1 MQIERATH
9 GNLASQMKTLT
20 DENAL
25 MKEDLA
31 FFQTLMTSSGDAP
44 GGISI
49 NRFRVRADAL
59 ARGVSLSAAGGAVAH
74 AQP

>member
-25 MKEDLA
+25 LKEDLA
-31 FFQTLMTSSGDAP
+31 FFQTLMTSSGDAGRGYQHQP
-44 GGISI
+44 LP
-49 NRFRVRADAL
+49 RAC
-59 ARGVSLSAAGGAVAH
+59 RCAAG
-74 AQP
+74 